1 MSDEERTFAL
11 VQLCVVL
18 ESGQQSVVLHL
29 RGAVTCYHYAA
40 GLRASP
46 YVLKGSRNPNKLCTP
61 CSVEELTAQAWFS
74 SSL

>member
-18 ESGQQSVVLHL
+18 KSGQQSVVLHL

-46 YVLKGSRNPNKLCTP
+46 YVLKGS
-61 CSVEELTAQAWFS
+61 
-74 SSL
+74 